1 MVRRVVPGP
10 TRPVVIAPART
21 RGRHCDRDQKADG
34 PLVAADWGLE
44 IPAAPQRWDAR
55 GHASARPLEET
66 DDGKGMNLLLLIVLG
81 VAPWLVIVALGCAL
95 VSW

>member
-1 MVRRVVPGP
+1 MRPG
-10 TRPVVIAPART
+10 APARP
-21 RGRHCDRDQKADG
+21 GRHCSPDPRADAL
-34 PLVAADWGLE
+34 LVAADWGLE

-55 GHASARPLEET
+55 IHANAGTPEEA

-81 VAPWLVIVALGCAL
+81 VASWLVIVALGFAL